1 MSGSNIPNAAE
12 GGRLAARPMT
22 HNVVFDEAFPGDGLP
37 APIRVLRAASG
48 VLRPLRGL
56 SAFERHPQNPDG
68 SHAWR
73 LRHQQTPT
81 SRSTMRRV

>member
-37 APIRVLRAASG
+37 AHMRVASPCGLGCVAATA
-48 VLRPLRGL
+48 L
-56 SAFERHPQNPDG
+56 AFC
-68 SHAWR
+68 
-73 LRHQQTPT
+73 
-81 SRSTMRRV
+81 V